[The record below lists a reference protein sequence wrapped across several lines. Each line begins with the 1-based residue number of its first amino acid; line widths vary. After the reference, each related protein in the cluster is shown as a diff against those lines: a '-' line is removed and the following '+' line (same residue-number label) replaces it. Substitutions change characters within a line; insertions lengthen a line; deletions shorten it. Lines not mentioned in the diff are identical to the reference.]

1 MNVNSYMPVRIV
13 SGKNCLS
20 DNEDLITSKGKK
32 CLILTGKSSAKLSGA
47 LDDVTDILDKKE
59 ILYCIFDEIEP
70 NPFTET
76 CKKAGD
82 VAFNFG
88 AEFIIGI
95 GGGSVLDAAK
105 AVAIYAS
112 NQNFSHSDIYNRV
125 IPALHLP
132 VILIGTT
139 SGTGSEV
146 TGVSVLTN
154 SDTGLKKSISGSD
167 CYSDISFCDYSYT
180 KSTNTDVRISTALD
194 AFSHAVEAILASS
207 SNEMVV
213 LYGKKAISLMAPY
226 ILEGNFSN
234 FDDSDFENL
243 YIASIYAGL
252 AINISG
258 TDFPHTVGYH
268 LTESYG
274 ISHGKACA
282 VFMPELLLRA
292 KKYCP
297 EKLRTILETID
308 TDIETLSHAVSALA
322 DVSVRISREEA
333 SCISL
338 RWKSGVKNFDRTPGG
353 YTSEDAEKALL
364 SLNK

>member
-1 MNVNSYMPVRIV
+1 MDINSYMPVRVV
-13 SGKNCLS
+13 SGKDCLIK
-20 DNEDLITSKGKK
+20 NEALLGSIGKK

-47 LDDVTDILDKKE
+47 LDDVTDILRKYN
-59 ILYCIFDEIEP
+59 ILYCVFDDIEP
-70 NPFTET
+70 NPLTTT

-82 VAFNFG
+82 EAFRFG

-112 NQNFSHSDIYNRV
+112 NQEFSHADIYNRQ

-154 SDTGLKKSISGSD
+154 SDTGLKKSISGAD
-167 CYSDISFCDYSYT
+167 CYADISFCDYSYT
-180 KSTNTDVRISTALD
+180 KSTNNDVRASTALD

-207 SNEMVV
+207 SNDMVEI
-213 LYGKKAISLMAPY
+213 YAKNAIALLAPY
-226 ILEGNFSN
+226 ILNGNFCELN
-234 FDDSDFENL
+234 DIDFENL

-268 LTESYG
+268 LTEAYG
-274 ISHGKACA
+274 VSHGKACA
-282 VFMPELLLRA
+282 VFLPELFIRA

-297 EKLRTILETID
+297 EKIGTILEIID
-308 TDIETLSHAVSALA
+308 SDIETLSRAVRKLA
-322 DVSVRISREEA
+322 DVNVSISREEA
-333 SCISL
+333 SRISL
-338 RWKSGVKNFDRTPGG
+338 RWKNGVKNFDRTPGG
-353 YTSEDAEKALL
+353 FTFEDAEKSLL
-364 SLNK
+364 SLNE